1 MAHTDTHELRKR
13 LVFTLIVLAVYL
25 AARSVLLYGVSSGGG
40 RYIGVN
46 AQSLVTTMF
55 SGDRYQRTIMALGI
69 MPYIN
74 ASLLVQV
81 VSAMKSANSRAK
93 ISKQK
98 QDRWMRVAAL
108 VITVVMAVVQSTD
121 LTYAPNAGSAALVQ
135 GIVILEMIGGAMLTF
150 ILCTA
155 NEKHGIGAPMPII
168 LVNVLTALIQNL
180 DAHHF
185 LRYPVLM
192 AISLG
197 VIAGTAFMENSIIR
211 VPLQRVSIHNLHADR
226 KYLAYKRNPVGI
238 MPVMFATAA
247 FIVPR
252 YAVRLLTVIIPQSA
266 ALAQIRQDMV
276 MTQPL
281 GIAVYLIIIVA
292 LSIVFAF
299 IMLNPKESARQLQRN
314 GDSIVGVYAGAHTT
328 RMLVGLVLK
337 WSIISGLLQAGCMA
351 ASLVLSLQDV
361 IPATL
366 AMLPSSAMILVS
378 IVCSL
383 VQEIGTY
390 YRYDAYH
397 FFM

>member
-1 MAHTDTHELRKR
+1 M
-13 LVFTLIVLAVYL
+13 
-25 AARSVLLYGVSSGGG
+25 
-40 RYIGVN
+40 
-46 AQSLVTTMF
+46 
-55 SGDRYQRTIMALGI
+55 
-69 MPYIN
+69 
-74 ASLLVQV
+74 
-81 VSAMKSANSRAK
+81 
-93 ISKQK
+93 
-98 QDRWMRVAAL
+98 
-108 VITVVMAVVQSTD
+108 
-121 LTYAPNAGSAALVQ
+121 
-135 GIVILEMIGGAMLTF
+135 ILEMIGGAMLTF

-211 VPLQRVSIHNLHADR
+211 VPLQRVSIHNIHADR
-226 KYLAYKRNPVGI
+226 NYLAYKRNPVGI